1 MSSKKVSVVRLV
13 AQSASKKPHVVPSP
27 PEPLFVDIQEAARI
41 LGFAVWAVRNL
52 VWDRKIR
59 YVKRGRKYFFSPADL
74 RSYADKLLAES
85 EVA

>member
-1 MSSKKVSVVRLV
+1 MALRTKRSAVNSAVN
-13 AQSASKKPHVVPSP
+13 QSLL
-27 PEPLFVDIQEAARI
+27 EPLFVDICGAARI